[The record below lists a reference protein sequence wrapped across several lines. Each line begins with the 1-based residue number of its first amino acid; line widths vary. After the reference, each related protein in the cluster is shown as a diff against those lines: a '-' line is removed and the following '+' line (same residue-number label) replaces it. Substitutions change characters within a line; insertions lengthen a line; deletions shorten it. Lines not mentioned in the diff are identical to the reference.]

1 MIQRI
6 RKNQRKTDNK
16 KSIKAKKSR
25 YKPKNKKVIRYKPPT
40 IYDDYIDKIIKKIIW
55 HNYHKML

>member
-1 MIQRI
+1 MWWQMRI
-6 RKNQRKTDNK
+6 RKNQRKADNI

-40 IYDDYIDKIIKKIIW
+40 IYDDYIDKIIKKI
-55 HNYHKML
+55 N